1 MEGLVR
7 KVEKVL
13 DTRLGKAHNGLMS
26 AAPTPNQLSFIKS
39 LLDELQEKYGDDTLR
54 APLNEAYRA
63 RTLTRESASGVIEN
77 LISLRDDYR
86 AKAPKAAPAK
96 AVEVAD
102 GHYALVSDDGT
113 VKFYKVSNGA
123 EGSRWEGYTF
133 VDAVASD
140 DLYPIKNR
148 KNRDEILSLIA
159 AAPLDAMKLYGREI
173 GVCGHCGKTLTSD
186 WRKVGIGPICSTKF

>member
-1 MEGLVR
+1 MR

-13 DTRLGKAHNGLMS
+13 DIRTGKAHNGLMS
-26 AAPTPNQLSFIKS
+26 AAPTPNQLSFIKG
-39 LLDELQEKYGDDTLR
+39 LLDELRDKYGDDTLR
-54 APLNEAYRA
+54 APLNEAYKA
-63 RTLTRESASGVIEN
+63 RTLDFDTASDTIDS
-77 LISLRDDYR
+77 LKALRDHYR
-86 AKAPKAAPAK
+86 SQAPKAAPAK

-133 VDAVASD
+133 LDAVASD

-148 KNRDEILSLIA
+148 QNRDEILSLIA
-159 AAPLDAMKLYGREI
+159 AAPLEAMKLYGREI
-173 GVCGHCGKTLTSD
+173 GCCGHCGKTLTSD